1 MQIDQRII
9 DELSGLAPEAVR
21 EDEPMAKHT
30 SFGLGGPVDVFV
42 EPADAGAFRDVAAF
56 LADEGVPTMILGRGT
71 NVLVRSG
78 GVEGAV
84 LCSTNAFTE
93 IARTEEGLEAG
104 SGVALSKVLTLCS
117 EEGLTGLEGLAGI
130 PGSVGGAVKTNA
142 GSFGDTIGD
151 RLAEVVTFQPGK
163 NSVVIPAEE
172 IPVEYRRTIL
182 PEGAV
187 VSLVRLRLDE
197 APPEDVERRRQ
208 ETLEK
213 KWRSQPTG
221 MRSAGCIFRN
231 PPGGSAGRMIDE
243 LGLKGT
249 RVGGAVVSDLHA
261 GFILNDRGGTA
272 DEVEELISIVRS
284 RVLEET
290 GIELVLEIEVV
301 GRRAH

>member
-1 MQIDQRII
+1 MQIDRRII

-21 EDEPMAKHT
+21 EDEPMSKHT

-42 EPADAGAFRDVAAF
+42 EPADEAAFMDAAAF
-56 LADEGVPTMILGRGT
+56 LADEGVPTLILGRGT
-71 NVLVRSG
+71 NILVRSG
-78 GVEGAV
+78 GLEGAV
-84 LCSTNAFTE
+84 LCAKNAFAE
-93 IARTEEGLEAG
+93 IARTEDGLQSG

-142 GSFGDTIGD
+142 GSFGDTIGGH
-151 RLAEVVTFQPGK
+151 LAEIVTFQPGK
-163 NSVVIPAEE
+163 SAVVVPADELA
-172 IPVEYRRTIL
+172 IEYRRTQL
-182 PEGAV
+182 PEGAI
-187 VSLVRLRLDE
+187 VSLVRLRLEE
-197 APPEDVERRRQ
+197 APPEDVERRRK

-243 LGLKGT
+243 TGLKGT

-261 GFILNDRGGTA
+261 GFILNDRGATA

-301 GRRAH
+301 GRRSH